1 MYSIRRIVPAALVI
15 VAFSAGWFARTTA
28 QQNAPVPTIT
38 YFSHDKVDAS
48 FAKAIAT
55 DGSRIMFTRK
65 DTQGR
70 SFSVHTN
77 SRTKSDEGQPH
88 SHQGWTAVVVIV
100 SGAATFVTPGAPAA
114 PPAAKA
120 AAMDDLGGQSIG
132 SGETHRIGKGDV
144 IIIPPG
150 VPHIY
155 KNVEEPFHYIVVET
169 PL

>member
-1 MYSIRRIVPAALVI
+1 
-15 VAFSAGWFARTTA
+15 
-28 QQNAPVPTIT
+28 
-38 YFSHDKVDAS
+38 
-48 FAKAIAT
+48 
-55 DGSRIMFTRK
+55 MFTRK